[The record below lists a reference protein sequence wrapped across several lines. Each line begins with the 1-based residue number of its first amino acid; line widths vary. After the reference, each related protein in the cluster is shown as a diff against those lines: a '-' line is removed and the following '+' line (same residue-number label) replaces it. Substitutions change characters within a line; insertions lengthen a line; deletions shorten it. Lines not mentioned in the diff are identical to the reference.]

1 MQTPAPFAY
10 ARADSAAHALALL
23 QQIPESRI
31 LAGGH
36 SLLPMMKLRL
46 ASPECLIDIGDVAEL
61 AYVVRTGDEF
71 RIGAMT
77 RHASLLADNDL
88 TAAFPIIGDAEQVIA
103 DPIVRNRGTIG
114 GSLCQADPAEDLSTV
129 CLVLDATVVI
139 RGADGE
145 REVAVRDFARG
156 PYETVVDD
164 AELVTEIRLPV
175 RAHASSSYHKAER
188 RIGDWAIAAAGA
200 QVQLDGTTIADVRI
214 GLTAVGGH
222 GAPRAEEALRGK
234 PATDE
239 TFELARGIVSAD
251 CRPVS
256 DQRGPEDYKRH
267 LAGELTVRALR
278 DAAARAAGREPRS
291 APLSAPTLHGPGS
304 TR

>member
-10 ARADSAAHALALL
+10 ARADSMAHALALL

-46 ASPECLIDIGDVAEL
+46 ARPECLIDIGDVFEL
-61 AYVVRTGDEF
+61 DYVLRTGDEF

-77 RHASLLADNDL
+77 RHASLLADDDL
-88 TAAFPIIGDAEQVIA
+88 TAVFPIVADAERVIA

-129 CLVLDATVVI
+129 CFVLDATVVI
-139 RGADGE
+139 RGTQGE
-145 REVAVRDFARG
+145 RLVAMREFARG

-164 AELVTEIRLPV
+164 GELVIEVRLPI
-175 RAHASSSYHKAER
+175 RPGTGSAYHKVER
-188 RIGDWAIAAAGA
+188 RIGDWAIAAVGA
-200 QVQLDGTTIADVRI
+200 QVQLDGPTIADVRI
-214 GLTAVGGH
+214 GLTAVGAH
-222 GAPRAEEALRGK
+222 GAPRAEEALRGE
-234 PATDE
+234 PASDE
-239 TFELARGIVSAD
+239 TFELARAIVSAD
-251 CRPVS
+251 CNPVG
-256 DQRGPEDYKRH
+256 DQRGAEDYKRH

-278 DAAARAAGREPRS
+278 DATARAAGKPPPGG
-291 APLSAPTLHGPGS
+291 PLAAPTLYGPGS

>member
-10 ARADSAAHALALL
+10 ARAESVEHALALL
-23 QQIPESRI
+23 QEVPDSRI

-46 ASPECLIDIGDVAEL
+46 ARPERLIDIGDVFEL
-61 AYVVRTGDEF
+61 DYVLSTGDEF

-77 RHASLLADNDL
+77 RHASLLADDDL
-88 TAAFPIIGDAEQVIA
+88 TAVFPIVADVERVIA
-103 DPIVRNRGTIG
+103 DPTVRNRGTIG

-139 RGADGE
+139 RGPRGE
-145 REVAVRDFARG
+145 RQVPIREFARG

-164 AELVTEIRLPV
+164 GELVTEVRLPV
-175 RAHASSSYHKAER
+175 RPGIGSAYHKVER
-188 RIGDWAIAAAGA
+188 RVGDWAIAAAGV
-200 QVQLDGTTIADVRI
+200 QVQLDGATIADVRI
-214 GLTAVGGH
+214 GLTAVGVH
-222 GAPRAEEALRGK
+222 GVPRAEEALRGR

-239 TFELARGIVSAD
+239 TFELARGIAGAD
-251 CRPVS
+251 CKPVT
-256 DQRGPEDYKRH
+256 DQRGAEDYKRH

-278 DAAARAAGREPRS
+278 DAAARAAGQPPLD
-291 APLSAPTLHGPGS
+291 APLSAPTLYGPGS

>member
-10 ARADSAAHALALL
+10 ARADSVEHALALL
-23 QQIPESRI
+23 QQIPDSRV

-46 ASPECLIDIGDVAEL
+46 ASPECLIDIGDVVEL
-61 AYVVRTGDEF
+61 DYVLRIGEEF

-77 RHASLLADNDL
+77 RHASLLADDDL
-88 TAAFPIIGDAEQVIA
+88 TAAFPIIEDAERVIA

-139 RGADGE
+139 RGLDGE
-145 REVAVRDFARG
+145 RQIPVRDFARG
-156 PYETVVDD
+156 PYQTVVDD
-164 AELVTEIRLPV
+164 GELLTEIRLPV
-175 RAHASSSYHKAER
+175 RAHAGSAYRKAER
-188 RIGDWAIAAAGA
+188 RVGDWAIAAAGA
-200 QVQLDGTTIADVRI
+200 QVQLDGPTISDVRI
-214 GLTAVGGH
+214 GLTAVGVH
-222 GAPRAEEALRGK
+222 SAPHAEETLRGK

-239 TFELARGIVSAD
+239 TFELARAIVSAD
-251 CRPVS
+251 CNPVS

-278 DAAARAAGREPRS
+278 DAAARAAGRPPGGPPM
-291 APLSAPTLHGPGS
+291 AAPTLHGPGS
-304 TR
+304 SR